1 MHRHNFVDVV
11 EQNIFGLATEEK
23 NPEHEVAILHNSY
36 LTSKFSYVYRVTTTY
51 YYLFVMLLH
60 FSRFKSHPSTFV
72 SFVTFYS

>member
-51 YYLFVMLLH
+51 YYLFIMLYYI
-60 FSRFKSHPSTFV
+60 SRDLSHIRLLLFLL
-72 SFVTFYS
+72 

>member
-1 MHRHNFVDVV
+1 MHRHNYVDVV

-51 YYLFVMLLH
+51 YYLFIMLYYI
-60 FSRFKSHPSTFV
+60 SRDLSHIRLLLFLL
-72 SFVTFYS
+72 